1 MIKEARIHN
10 GEKTLSLQQVVLG
23 KPNNYTKKSE
33 TRTHSNTYT
42 KINSKWIKDSNVR
55 LNTTKLL
62 QENKEHTLA

>member
-1 MIKEARIHN
+1 MMKEARIHN

-23 KPNNYTKKSE
+23 KLHNYMKKNE

-55 LNTTKLL
+55 LNTIK
-62 QENKEHTLA
+62 TLTGK